1 MVQNENPTRC
11 RDWKFEKVVWHILH
25 IKVIFD
31 KSIYGIICVNV
42 RKELN
47 IWKCCLLP
55 GQMKKCLEWVAKSQ
69 FSTNFQHAAVAIR
82 NISKLYNLT
91 KDTAIELVFIKKIFI
106 LLLSQKP
113 VENGNIWTALKGDKN
128 VLFCKNW
135 INFIWLLLHLGKGN
149 LKRMQ
154 CDAIYETL
162 LKKKNLNVSWRKT
175 EYSNVWRGG
184 KFN

>member
-91 KDTAIELVFIKKIFI
+91 KDTAIELVFIKKKS
-106 LLLSQKP
+106 LYYYCPKKQLRTETSELR
-113 VENGNIWTALKGDKN
+113 LK
-128 VLFCKNW
+128 
-135 INFIWLLLHLGKGN
+135 
-149 LKRMQ
+149 
-154 CDAIYETL
+154 ET
-162 LKKKNLNVSWRKT
+162 KMCFFVKT
-175 EYSNVWRGG
+175 E
-184 KFN
+184 

>member
-91 KDTAIELVFIKKIFI
+91 KDTAIELVFLKRIFI
-106 LLLSQKP
+106 SLLSQKT

-128 VLFCKNW
+128 VLFCKKKKKKKMTKFHLTFITSWKRQSKEDAVRCNIWNTFEEEKFKCFLKKNW
-135 INFIWLLLHLGKGN
+135 IL
-149 LKRMQ
+149 
-154 CDAIYETL
+154 
-162 LKKKNLNVSWRKT
+162 
-175 EYSNVWRGG
+175 
-184 KFN
+184 